1 MQGPLMPRDTDR
13 STSHF
18 AVPGDV
24 VAEILDGEAVL
35 LNLTSGVYFGLNETG
50 TRMWQLLQAY
60 GDIPQVVERMADE
73 FATDQASLEAD
84 VRRLVHDLTEMRLLV
99 TDDA

>member
-1 MQGPLMPRDTDR
+1 MPRETNC
-13 STSHF
+13 SNSHF

-50 TRMWQLLQAY
+50 TRVWQLLEAY
-60 GDIPQVVERMADE
+60 GDIPQVIERMANE
-73 FATDQASLEAD
+73 FAADQASIEAD

-99 TDDA
+99 TDDAQP